1 LFWDANRK
9 KWGFIYFA
17 SGTGANTR
25 SVFGG
30 TISDTRNWMDFT
42 DDGMAIGMEL
52 PSDGD
57 FQSLAA
63 GSNEQTNI
71 ANSSDPG
78 TVGAWVDTAGRRMI
92 SNCFAEGC
100 CGTLWQWLQDQSFQ
114 PGTGSLGWKN
124 VIGGTKG
131 QIYLMA
137 DDADVKLLAGGYW
150 GTGAACGS
158 RSRGAYSSRWSTGS
172 GCGARFVARAIY
184 R

>member
-30 TISDTRNWMDFT
+30 TISDTRSWLDFT

-52 PSDGD
+52 PFDGD
-57 FQSLAA
+57 FQSFAA

-71 ANSSDPG
+71 SGSADPG

-100 CGTLWQWLQDQSFQ
+100 CGALWQWLQDQSFQ
-114 PGTGSLGWKN
+114 PGTGSPGWKN
-124 VIGGTKG
+124 VLGGTKG

-137 DDADVKLLAGGYW
+137 DNADVKLFAGGNW
-150 GTGAACGS
+150 SSGAYCGS
-158 RSRGAYSSRWSTGS
+158 LSRNTYYSPWNAFSMIS
-172 GCGARFVARAIY
+172 ARFVARAIY